1 MILTLTFT
9 AGLTFAD
16 PLALV
21 EEEVADEL
29 PLPLVVAEEFVWLP
43 DETVAEEVAADEDAE
58 VLDESAEVLDE
69 SAEVLD
75 EASVV
80 LVDPDD
86 PFDDPVPSEP
96 PPVLPLVLPP
106 VSPLVALPPVLLP
119 PTTPPELA

>member
-1 MILTLTFT
+1 MFAILTLTFT
-9 AGLTFAD
+9 AGLTLAD

-21 EEEVADEL
+21 EEAVADEL

-43 DETVAEEVAADEDAE
+43 DETVAEEVAADED
-58 VLDESAEVLDE
+58 AEVLDE